1 MKSGLISLL
10 GGLVLVSYL
19 AAQVPAPAD
28 PPRTEGGQVPAE
40 AKKTPLS
47 PNSGRPGFQTT
58 PPAGSRG
65 VPFGARSQSV
75 PAPGSTAQTERAP
88 AGLPQAGALPRN
100 FPPLPEAGAGKMLM
114 LEVLI
119 AETAEPLTS
128 PTAAE
133 LLDLERKGKLKSS
146 SRIRLLSLDN
156 LPAFTQFGV
165 LASKVSGHTATSRDV
180 LPIYTSVNVGTVVQ
194 ATTRLDPDGTALIQL
209 YVEQSALQKS
219 ETPPER
225 REPEGITR
233 MLFQTSVRAKPGEPL
248 VLTAGPS
255 YGSESSSQQWA
266 VLTVTPL

>member
-1 MKSGLISLL
+1 MCR
-10 GGLVLVSYL
+10 LVLGRL
-19 AAQVPAPAD
+19 AQD
-28 PPRTEGGQVPAE
+28 P
-40 AKKTPLS
+40 
-47 PNSGRPGFQTT
+47 
-58 PPAGSRG
+58 
-65 VPFGARSQSV
+65 QSV
-75 PAPGSTAQTERAP
+75 PAPGATAQTERAP

-100 FPPLPEAGAGKMLM
+100 FPPLPEAGTGKMLM

-119 AETAEPLTS
+119 AETVDPLTN

-133 LLDLERKGKLKSS
+133 LLDLERKGKLKSN
-146 SRIRLLSLDN
+146 SRIRLLSLEN

-165 LASKVSGHTATSRDV
+165 LASKVSGHAATSRDV
-180 LPIYTSVNVGTVVQ
+180 VPIYTSVNVGTIVQ
-194 ATTRLDPDGTALIQL
+194 ATTRLDPDGTALIQI

-219 ETPPER
+219 DMPPER

-266 VLTVTPL
+266 VLTLTPL